1 MKNNRATQALAA
13 LKDKPPQTEVEIMR
27 GLTMRVT
34 SGGVV
39 VARLHYSANP
49 ERDPDLHPEWKIAER
64 KAYPSQAAWDR
75 EQEII
80 DEAGGG
86 ELAFAEVLLKYWH
99 KIVIEDPHW
108 RPDDPEFVVRGGF
121 DYGKINATALV
132 KKVIEGGVSNPKSL
146 ADTLPN
152 PAWKAFAAAFDFT
165 DSGAASPSSAS
176 SVATTTGDYVE
187 QQLESNEG
195 QQDPGVQL
203 ALYFQRV
210 APTVTSSY
218 GILGNENLLEV
229 VQTIFGLASTTTSS
243 QIDAE
248 ANSVGKLVPISELQ
262 DPTKVKQLVERF
274 TAAYDSTYGPTSGSS
289 SSLTVVD
296 GSQPTTVS
304 AASSVLA
311 DVVSSNASARSAL
324 QSSTLFSP
332 ALLESLQGATLGG

>member
-1 MKNNRATQALAA
+1 MSTTTSTYLAVSQNLARYQSMTAEQPDVTAATAYYKANIGSVKSASDLVNNYRLLSYALQAY
-13 LKDKPPQTEVEIMR
+13 
-27 GLTMRVT
+27 GL
-34 SGGVV
+34 G
-39 VARLHYSANP
+39 N
-49 ERDPDLHPEWKIAER
+49 
-64 KAYPSQAAWDR
+64 Q
-75 EQEII
+75 
-80 DEAGGG
+80 
-86 ELAFAEVLLKYWH
+86 
-99 KIVIEDPHW
+99 
-108 RPDDPEFVVRGGF
+108 
-121 DYGKINATALV
+121 INSTALV

-146 ADTLPN
+146 ANTLPN

-229 VQTIFGLASTTTSS
+229 LQTIFGLAPTTTSS

-289 SSLTVVD
+289 SDRAVECQTIMLNRRFFICSTV
-296 GSQPTTVS
+296 P
-304 AASSVLA
+304 
-311 DVVSSNASARSAL
+311 
-324 QSSTLFSP
+324 
-332 ALLESLQGATLGG
+332 